1 MENIKLGLDICIAIF
16 GLLAALSVI
25 FSLILGSKINYAKKI
40 EEERLI
46 LKVAESNA
54 NSDKAKKEAAIAL
67 DNAAKINEKAKIL
80 ELKVAEQKERA
91 AIAERELIALQN
103 KIKPRII
110 PEEKIKDIVSEL
122 KNITKSNIH
131 ISSSLGD
138 GEAAPFARQF
148 QAIFEA
154 AGWKVDAGIGASAY
168 TGVGV
173 VLLTKNIKDER
184 IKDIIT
190 IFGKA
195 DIQIY
200 LQENLEGLDFQLFV
214 GSKKT
219 K

>member
-25 FSLILGSKINYAKKI
+25 FSLILGSKINYAKKV

-91 AIAERELIALQN
+91 AIAERELIALQD
-103 KIKPRII
+103 KIKPRTI

-122 KNITKSNIH
+122 KKITNSNIL

-148 QAIFEA
+148 QAIFES
-154 AGWKVDAGIGASAY
+154 AGWKVDAGIGSSAY

-173 VLLTKNIKDER
+173 ILLTKNIKDER
-184 IKDIIT
+184 IKDIVT

-195 DIQIY
+195 NIQIY
-200 LQENLEGLDFQLFV
+200 VQENLKGLDFQLFV